1 MDILPTLDY
10 TPLSQAV
17 SRQEKIHHK
26 YFRFVIGT
34 GIICILSLI
43 LTIVGGLIYGQ
54 SNVLSIGSALTFVM
68 LLIAISVYQNIT
80 NEIRLEL
87 FTQKN
92 NMSYEGDVPYDSRAG
107 IIFQDGHSKIFRT
120 LITATSQFFS
130 EIGVYEYTTGSGKN
144 STTHTFSF
152 VKIKL
157 PRHLPNMVLDSKK
170 NNIFGKISTLPTGFS
185 SNQKLSLEGDFDSYF
200 TLYAPAKY
208 KQDAL
213 YIFTPDVMQ
222 AMIQSAKN
230 YDCEVI
236 DDNFYIYMNK
246 TLNLADPKALQDIL
260 SIAGKLRTELISQTD
275 NYTDERVG
283 NKALNTVGDSGVRL
297 KNRITPLKIIGIIVF
312 SLFLLFNLA
321 PFIFVF
327 FSSLFG
333 N

>member
-1 MDILPTLDY
+1 MDIKQTLDY
-10 TPLSQAV
+10 TPLSQPV
-17 SRQEKIHHK
+17 SRQEKMQHK
-26 YFRFVIGT
+26 YFRYVVAVGV
-34 GIICILSLI
+34 ICIVSLI
-43 LTIVGGLIYGQ
+43 FTIVGGLIYGQ
-54 SNVLSIGSALTFVM
+54 SSILSVGSAFTLVI

-80 NEIRLEL
+80 NEIRMEL
-87 FTQKN
+87 FAKKN
-92 NMSYEGDVPYDSRAG
+92 GMNYEGDVPYDNRAG
-107 IIFQDGHSKIFRT
+107 VIFQDGHSKIFRT
-120 LITATSQFFS
+120 LITATKQIFS

-170 NNIFGKISTLPTGFS
+170 NNIFGKISNLPEGFS
-185 SNQKLSLEGDFDSYF
+185 SDQKLSLEGDFDSYF
-200 TLYAPAKY
+200 TLYAPAQY

-222 AMIQSAKN
+222 AMIQSAKD

-260 SIAGKLRTELISQTD
+260 SIAGKLRNELISQTD
-275 NYTDERVG
+275 NYADERVG
-283 NKALNTVGDSGVRL
+283 DKALNAVGVSGVRL
-297 KNRITPLKIIGIIVF
+297 KNRITLLKFIGIVAF
-312 SLFLLFNLA
+312 SIFFLFNLA

-327 FSSLFG
+327 FSSLFS